1 MEVHH
6 HASTPHKK
14 FTHYLWEFLML
25 FLAVFCG
32 FLAENFREHRVEK
45 NREKEY
51 MQEIIQ
57 NLQYDTTR
65 CELNKQTNII
75 AIRGL
80 DSLRLELKNA
90 VHGKINPNALYY
102 FSHYTNNTGQAVFN
116 TSAITELK
124 SSGSLRLVSNK
135 KLVAELSDYYERK
148 ITATNA
154 FIPSTTDVLN
164 LQYNIFSLA
173 DLDDYITAYD
183 SIQTTTYDINYNYQ
197 SILNHKP
204 ELRLLNKDPVLLEKY
219 YTQVGWLEIY
229 IKRYNFWLQY
239 TKKAAE
245 KLITDI
251 KKEYHL
257 N

>member
-1 MEVHH
+1 MEVRH
-6 HASTPHKK
+6 PHSEGKRLR
-14 FTHYLWEFLML
+14 HYLFEFFML

-75 AIRGL
+75 VIRGL
-80 DSLRLELKNA
+80 DSLRMELKNA
-90 VHGKINPNALYY
+90 VHGKIEPNTLYY
-102 FSHYTNNTGQAVFN
+102 FSHYTGNISVAVFN
-116 TSAITELK
+116 TSAMTELK

-135 KLVAELSDYYERK
+135 NLVTELSDYYERK
-148 ITATNA
+148 VSATNI
-154 FIPSTTDVLN
+154 FIPSTTDITN
-164 LQYNIFSLA
+164 LQYNIFSLV
-173 DLDDYITAYD
+173 DLDDYVDAYD
-183 SIQTTTYDINYNYQ
+183 SMQATTYDINYNYR

-204 ELRLLNKDPVLLEKY
+204 ELTLLSRDPVLLEKY
-219 YTQVGWLEIY
+219 YTRVSWLEIN
-229 IKRYNFWLQY
+229 IKRYDFGCNTRKMLL
-239 TKKAAE
+239 K
-245 KLITDI
+245 
-251 KKEYHL
+251 